1 MDKYVIIVNNKA
13 NKVVV
18 KIMKNKKIALA
29 EGIAL
34 IILILIAFFKNSILI
49 NLPLSSLFKYGG
61 ETLMYL
67 KIGVFSLCITSIIQY
82 FFIKNSTTTFFTAK
96 GAGIL
101 AMILVIIFGIYFK
114 QNYIEYGAAYVSF
127 LIYCVSCIVSQI
139 TSYVLMIN
147 NKVHKAFRVLN
158 GLAIVMTLNFTST
171 LSIKLLE
178 LLGLIE
184 KSHTY
189 IAEKIIIYI
198 VGFTIIEIIAYTI
211 LVCKEKHFYFEK
223 IGAFFMVACSTLIF
237 II

>member
-1 MDKYVIIVNNKA
+1 MGKYVIIVNNNAKE
-13 NKVVV
+13 VVI
-18 KIMKNKKIALA
+18 KIMENKKIALA
-29 EGIAL
+29 EGVVL

-49 NLPLSSLFKYGG
+49 NLTLNSLFKYGG

-67 KIGVFSLCITSIIQY
+67 KIGVFSYCITSIIEY
-82 FFIKNSTTTFFTAK
+82 LFIKNLTTTFFTAK

-101 AMILVIIFGIYFK
+101 AMILVIIFGVYFK
-114 QNYIEYGAAYVSF
+114 KNYIECGEAYVSF

-147 NKVHKAFRVLN
+147 NKVHKDFRILN

-178 LLGLIE
+178 MLGLIE
-184 KSHTY
+184 KSHVY
-189 IAEKIIIYI
+189 IAEKIVIYI
-198 VGFTIIEIIAYTI
+198 VGFTIIEIIVYTI

-223 IGAFFMVACSTLIF
+223 IGAFFMVACSALIF